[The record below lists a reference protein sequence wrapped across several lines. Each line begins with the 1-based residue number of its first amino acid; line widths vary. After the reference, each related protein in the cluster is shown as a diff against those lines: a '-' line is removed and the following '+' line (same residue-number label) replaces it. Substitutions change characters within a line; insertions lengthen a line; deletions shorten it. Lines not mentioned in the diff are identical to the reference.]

1 MQKYRPFLIIALVLA
16 IAIIAGCL
24 LLRSSRKEFFAAV
37 PARPQPSTAVSK
49 TEPDI
54 PAQSVVTLEEFG
66 DYQCPP
72 CGALHPTLKQLK
84 QQLASNL
91 NFVFRNLPLT
101 TIHKNSLAAAQ
112 AAEAARM
119 QNRFWEMH
127 DLLYENQNLWADDI
141 NPRTIFLKWAADL
154 GMDMTRFTH
163 DLDSQQVKLRIE
175 ADQEA
180 AAELGISGTPTV
192 LVNGRQLLPEVT
204 NAEGIRTAIEYVASR
219 KPSPKP

>member
-16 IAIIAGCL
+16 IAIVGGIL
-24 LLRSSRKEFFAAV
+24 LLGSSQKQSVASLNQ
-37 PARPQPSTAVSK
+37 PSPQPVSQQA
-49 TEPDI
+49 I
-54 PAQSVVTLEEFG
+54 PAQSLVKLEEFG

-72 CGALHPTLKQLK
+72 CGELHPTLKQLK
-84 QQLASNL
+84 QELGPNL

-127 DLLYENQNLWADDI
+127 DLLYENQELWGDDV
-141 NPRTIFLKWAADL
+141 NPRTIFLRWAADL
-154 GMDMTRFTH
+154 GLDTARFAQ
-163 DLDSQQVKLRIE
+163 DLDGKQVKLRIE

-180 AAELGISGTPTV
+180 AAELGINGTPTI
-192 LVNGRQLLPEVT
+192 LVNGRQLRPEVT
-204 NAEGIRTAIEYVASR
+204 NPEGIHAAIQYVTSR
-219 KPSPKP
+219 KPSPQP